1 MDVTSFG
8 IDHDALLRGIYVSR
22 VDEVGGDYVTSFDI
36 RMKEPN
42 REPVMDTA
50 VMHTLEHLL
59 AVYFRS
65 HPTWADRTIYI
76 GPMGCRTGMYFL
88 FKGKL
93 TPEEVWPI
101 TREAFASIVDF
112 QGEVPATR
120 PEMCGNA
127 LDHNLGI
134 TQWESRKFLSEVL
147 DAPGAEN
154 MTYPKMNY
162 DEK

>member
-8 IDHDALLRGIYVSR
+8 INHDLLLRGIYISR
-22 VDEVGGDYVTSFDI
+22 VDAVGGDYVTSFDI

-42 REPVMDTA
+42 RETVMDTA

-59 AVYFRS
+59 AIFFRG
-65 HPTWADRTIYI
+65 HKEWAEKTIYI
-76 GPMGCRTGMYFL
+76 GPMGCRTGLYFL

-93 TPEEVWPI
+93 TPQDVWPI
-101 TREAFASIVDF
+101 VTEAFQYVIDF

-120 PEMCGNA
+120 SEMCGNA

-134 TQWESRKFLSEVL
+134 TQWEARKFMEEILKHPKPEYM
-147 DAPGAEN
+147 E
-154 MTYPKMNY
+154 YPKIHY
-162 DEK
+162 DE